1 MSTKLRFDV
10 LTDKAYRP
18 TAGEFVVRLACRM
31 SVSDLAET
39 LPLDLCLLI
48 DKSLSMRGAKIEA
61 ARSAARRLISGMRE
75 GDRLSMIAFG
85 TNVETLADRVVIS
98 PVTRSEL
105 LVSVDELEAGGVT
118 RMDLALDQALERL
131 GANPDYL
138 SMMLLLSDGA
148 PTNQA
153 GYVLDDGACSDLRD
167 KLAGAFGRRSVI
179 TSTIGLG
186 DAEDCLA
193 PFLDSCAEFGGGVFY
208 HEDDPENLA
217 ARFVEEFDR
226 IKDTAVADAR
236 FTLNNI
242 HGKLRRAAA
251 VLPEIREI
259 PMSAEGEGMVL
270 EAGALQKGE
279 EHVFLLEIITPPADG
294 PCKQPLGDISV
305 SYKLDGETHMREAE
319 PQLLEYTNEES
330 LLTKPGQPDV
340 ERYKGLYQAF
350 FQTRKA
356 VDNVRQGGDTKKTRA
371 LLQSAAKTTRRLGL
385 AKQTK
390 LLNQIDRKLE
400 NTGSITENELTAAGT
415 GSRKTRVLAR

>member
-1 MSTKLRFDV
+1 MSTNLRFDV
-10 LTDKAYRP
+10 LSDKAYRP
-18 TAGEFVVRLACRM
+18 TTGDFVVRLACRM

-61 ARSAARRLISGMRE
+61 ARSAARRLISGMRD
-75 GDRLSMIAFG
+75 GDRLSVIAFG
-85 TNVETLADRVVIS
+85 TNVETLADRVAIS
-98 PVTRSEL
+98 PVTRPEL
-105 LVSVDELEAGGVT
+105 MASVDELEANGVT
-118 RMDLALDQALERL
+118 RMDLALDQALANL
-131 GANPDYL
+131 GNDPDYL
-138 SMMLLLSDGA
+138 AMMLVLSDGA

-153 GYVLDDGACSDLRD
+153 GYVLEDGACSDLRD
-167 KLAGAFGRRSVI
+167 KLGAAFGRRSVI

-217 ARFVEEFDR
+217 ARFVEEFER
-226 IKDTAVADAR
+226 VKDTAVAEAR
-236 FTLNNI
+236 FTLKNI
-242 HGKLRRAAA
+242 HGTVRRAAA
-251 VLPEIREI
+251 IQPDVREI
-259 PMSAEGEGMVL
+259 SVMADGEAIIL
-270 EAGALQKGE
+270 DAGALQKGE
-279 EHVFLLEIITPPADG
+279 DHVFLLEIITPPADG
-294 PCKQPLGDISV
+294 PCKQSLVEISV
-305 SYKLDGETHMREAE
+305 SYKLDGEQHNRQAP
-319 PQLLEYTNEES
+319 PQLLEYTNDES
-330 LLTKPGQPDV
+330 LLNKPGQEDV

-390 LLNQIDRKLE
+390 PNY
-400 NTGSITENELTAAGT
+400 
-415 GSRKTRVLAR
+415 